1 LESQIGAI
9 VLVGFMGAGKST
21 GARSLA
27 AELGGRALDSDREV
41 EQRIGEPIESFFD
54 REGEAAFREREEQ
67 VVLEVLARDDAPVI
81 ALGGGAIQSERVRD
95 ALTRHTVVHLEIDP
109 EDAWRRASGKGR
121 PLARDPDRF
130 ASLWRDRR
138 ALYESV
144 SDVVLP
150 PSDRDALR
158 HALPFVRALAGA
170 PPATR
175 LVWAAAESGA
185 YPVYLGRGLIESGF
199 FPPLAGRRFVVTDE
213 NVARV
218 QRVDGDDRIVVMP
231 GEDHKTIHGA
241 EHVLR
246 SLAQGGAERG
256 DLVVAVGGGVVGDMA
271 GFCAAV
277 YQRGMRHV
285 QVPTTLVAQVDSA
298 YGGKTGVDLPEG
310 KNYVGSYHQPSAVL
324 CDPAALDT
332 LPPEELAAGYVE
344 VIKTALIAGGGLW
357 ARVRQGG
364 EIGGPEI
371 LGCLRTKLAV
381 VAEDERDGGRR
392 QVLNLGHT
400 VGHAIEAAT
409 SYARYRHGEAVG
421 IGLLAALRLSGR
433 EPLRAEVADLLRARG
448 LPLAFSGASVDDVL
462 TMVERD
468 KKRSGGRVP
477 FVLVEAPG
485 DVTPGHDVDPDALR
499 AAVEEVREA

>member
-1 LESQIGAI
+1 
-9 VLVGFMGAGKST
+9 
-21 GARSLA
+21 
-27 AELGGRALDSDREV
+27 
-41 EQRIGEPIESFFD
+41 
-54 REGEAAFREREEQ
+54 
-67 VVLEVLARDDAPVI
+67 
-81 ALGGGAIQSERVRD
+81 
-95 ALTRHTVVHLEIDP
+95 
-109 EDAWRRASGKGR
+109 
-121 PLARDPDRF
+121 
-130 ASLWRDRR
+130 
-138 ALYESV
+138 
-144 SDVVLP
+144 
-150 PSDRDALR
+150 
-158 HALPFVRALAGA
+158 
-170 PPATR
+170 
-175 LVWAAAESGA
+175 
-185 YPVYLGRGLIESGF
+185 
-199 FPPLAGRRFVVTDE
+199 
-213 NVARV
+213 
-218 QRVDGDDRIVVMP
+218 MP

-433 EPLRAEVADLLRARG
+433 EPLRAEVAELLRARG

-462 TMVERD
+462 TRVERD